1 MRAVV
6 NGPSVSAKI
15 EEEGRVTGTDAPKGH
30 HRAAIVDLGSNSV
43 RLVVFEGVTRNPIPI
58 FNEKATLR
66 LGRGLEQTGRLN
78 EEGLRL
84 ARDVMTRFNAIA
96 RAMDAHPFEV
106 LATAAVRDASNGRE
120 FVETLHECM
129 PDVPIRILSGEE
141 EADYAATGV
150 LCGLPDADGVVAD
163 IGGGSLELIRVAGG
177 RHHEACTKPLGVIR
191 LSDRSGGDLKRARE
205 VVEADLDD
213 VAWLPALKGK
223 PLYLVGGAFRAL
235 ARLQIARTHYPL
247 NIVHLYTLGADEARE
262 MVTWL
267 IDTPRKMLE
276 KVPGFPRKRLDDVPF
291 SATVLRR
298 LMRIVQPSRIIFSVD
313 GLREGWYMRKVGQ
326 EVAALD
332 PCRALADETAHR
344 LSRSMELPD
353 DLVRWTAPLFQHETP
368 SETALRDMACRMSDI
383 GSFDHPE
390 YRAAQTYL
398 RIMRMHGVGFDHQS
412 RAFVALTLAVRYE
425 ADPADPLIEVS
436 RRLLS
441 PDDCDRAVQLGF
453 ALRLAYTI
461 CGGTSA
467 LLKNTSLS
475 IEDGILW
482 LSHNEQSSFAAGGG
496 VKRRLERLGQSMAL
510 SAATRSC

>member
-1 MRAVV
+1 MTR
-6 NGPSVSAKI
+6 S
-15 EEEGRVTGTDAPKGH
+15 DAPQGH

-78 EEGLRL
+78 EEGLLL
-84 ARDVMTRFNAIA
+84 AQDVMSRFNTIA

-120 FVETLHECM
+120 FVETLNACM

-163 IGGGSLELIRVAGG
+163 IGGGSLELIRVADG
-177 RHHEACTKPLGVIR
+177 RHHAACTRPLGVIR
-191 LSDRSGGDLKRARE
+191 LSDRAGGDLKRARE
-205 VVEADLDD
+205 LVEGDLDD

-267 IDTPRKMLE
+267 IDTPRKTLE
-276 KVPGFPRKRLDDVPF
+276 KIPGFPRKRLDDVPYA
-291 SATVLRR
+291 ATVLRR
-298 LMRIVQPSRIIFSVD
+298 LMRIVQPSQIVFSVD
-313 GLREGWYMRKVGQ
+313 GVREGWYMRKVGLD
-326 EVAALD
+326 VASQD
-332 PCRALADETAHR
+332 PCRALADEAAAR
-344 LSRSMELPD
+344 LGRSLDLPE
-353 DLVRWTAPLFQHETP
+353 DLIRWTAPLFPHETP
-368 SETALRDMACRMSDI
+368 SETDLRDMTCRMSDI

-398 RIMRMHGVGFDHQS
+398 RVMRMHGVGFTHRA
-412 RAFVALTLAVRYE
+412 RAFVALALAVRYE
-425 ADPADPLIEVS
+425 ADPADALMETS
-436 RRLLS
+436 RRLLL
-441 PDDCDRAVQLGF
+441 PDECERAVQLGF

-467 LLKNTSLS
+467 LLKDTTLS
-475 IEDGILW
+475 IEDGILG
-482 LSHNEQSSFAAGGG
+482 LSQEGPGTFTTTGS
-496 VKRRLERLGQSMAL
+496 VRRRLERLAQSL
-510 SAATRSC
+510 SLAAEPAS